1 MATTSWRDR
10 LSDWRNRF
18 VADPA
23 FQRWAAAFPLS
34 RPVARAKA
42 RDLFDLQAGFIYSQI
57 TLAFVQLDLP
67 SRLAAGP
74 MDTPAVAEMGAMP
87 VASAE
92 RLLRAAAVLG
102 LAERRSDGRW
112 GLGER
117 GAALLGAPGVI
128 AMIRHHPLLYADL
141 ADPLAVLR
149 RGGGGG
155 QLSAYWPY
163 AEDRAADPEAVTP
176 YSELMAASQA
186 MVATQVLDAYPVGR
200 HRRLMDV
207 GGGAGAFVR
216 AAAERVPDLELAL
229 FDLPAVADRTR
240 AAFAAESRGGVEVT
254 GGSFTQNALPRG
266 ADLISLIRILHDH
279 EDDTVGVLLRAVR
292 DALPPGGRLLIGEPL
307 AEARGAERVG
317 DAYFGM
323 YLLAMGSGR
332 ARTASE
338 IRKMLAQAGFARSWT
353 VQTAMP
359 LVAGVVVAE
368 A

>member
-67 SRLAAGP
+67 SRLATGS
-74 MDTPAVAEMGAMP
+74 MDAAAVAEVGAMP
-87 VASAE
+87 VAAAE

-102 LAERRSDGRW
+102 LAEQRSDGRW

-141 ADPLAVLR
+141 ADPLALLR

-163 AEDRAADPEAVTP
+163 AEDQAADAEAVTP

-186 MVATQVLDAYPVGR
+186 MVAAQVLDAYPVGR
-200 HRRLMDV
+200 HRRLLDV

-216 AAAERVPDLELAL
+216 AAAERAPSLELAL

-240 AAFAAESRGGVEVT
+240 TAFAAESRGVDVT
-254 GGSFTQNALPRG
+254 GGSFTNDALPRG

-279 EDDTVGVLLRAVR
+279 EDDTVRVLLKAVR
-292 DALPPGGRLLIGEPL
+292 DALPSGGRLLIGEPL
-307 AEARGAERVG
+307 AGARGAERVG

-338 IRKMLAQAGFARSWT
+338 IRKMLAEAGFVRSWT
-353 VQTAMP
+353 VRTAMP
-359 LVAGVVVAE
+359 LVTGVVVAE

>member
-67 SRLAAGP
+67 GRLAAAP
-74 MDTPAVAEMGAMP
+74 MDAAAVAEVGAMP

-141 ADPLAVLR
+141 ADPLALLR

-186 MVATQVLDAYPVGR
+186 MVAAQVLDAYPVGR
-200 HRRLMDV
+200 HQRLLDV
-207 GGGAGAFVR
+207 GGGAGAFLR
-216 AAAERVPDLELAL
+216 AAAERASNLELAL

-240 AAFAAESRGGVEVT
+240 AAFATESRGVEVT
-254 GGSFTQNALPRG
+254 GGSFTQDALPRG
-266 ADLISLIRILHDH
+266 ADLISLVRILHDH
-279 EDDTVGVLLRAVR
+279 DDDTVGVLLRAVR

-307 AEARGAERVG
+307 AGARGAERVG

-338 IRKMLAQAGFARSWT
+338 IRTMLAEAGFARSWT
-353 VQTAMP
+353 VRTDMP

>member
-10 LSDWRNRF
+10 LSDWRNRL

-23 FQRWAAAFPLS
+23 FQRWAAAFPLT

-67 SRLAAGP
+67 SRLSAAP
-74 MDTPAVAEMGAMP
+74 MDAAAVAGIGAMP

-92 RLLRAAAVLG
+92 RLMRAAAVLG

-117 GAALLGAPGVI
+117 GASLLGAPGVI

-141 ADPLAVLR
+141 ADPLALLR

-163 AEDRAADPEAVTP
+163 AEAHAANPEAVTP
-176 YSELMAASQA
+176 YSDLMAASQA
-186 MVATQVLDAYPVGR
+186 MVAAQVLDAYPVAR

-207 GGGAGAFVR
+207 GGGAGAFLR
-216 AAAERVPDLELAL
+216 AAADRAPTLELAL

-240 AAFAAESRGGVEVT
+240 TAFAAESRRVEVT
-254 GGSFTQNALPRG
+254 GGSFTQDVLPRS

-279 EDDTVGVLLRAVR
+279 EDDTVRILLRAVHE
-292 DALPPGGRLLIGEPL
+292 ALPPGGRLLIGEPL
-307 AEARGAERVG
+307 AGARGAERVG

-332 ARTASE
+332 ARKASE
-338 IRKMLAQAGFARSWT
+338 VRIMLAEAGFGRSWS
-353 VQTAMP
+353 VPTAMP
-359 LVAGVVVAE
+359 LVAGVIVAE